1 MSVCI
6 ALSLPIM
13 AQRKVKTKVNA
24 PATWAE
30 SIAAAKKQ
38 ANSEMQRT
46 CLPVVSQVIKAK
58 TAAVPFTADVHN
70 MQQAARVS
78 DKTAFFYMGEMVE
91 FDNTK
96 KIFTN
101 PEKEATQNYITGRFG

>member
-1 MSVCI
+1 MNKKLIVMSVCI

-38 ANSEMQRT
+38 ANSENAED
-46 CLPVVSQVIKAK
+46 L
-58 TAAVPFTADVHN
+58 FTGLFH
-70 MQQAARVS
+70 
-78 DKTAFFYMGEMVE
+78 K
-91 FDNTK
+91 
-96 KIFTN
+96 
-101 PEKEATQNYITGRFG
+101 

>member
-1 MSVCI
+1 MNKKLIVMSVCI

-58 TAAVPFTADVHN
+58 IGGNGTIYLGYCRWY
-70 MQQAARVS
+70 QR
-78 DKTAFFYMGEMVE
+78 
-91 FDNTK
+91 
-96 KIFTN
+96 
-101 PEKEATQNYITGRFG
+101 

>member
-1 MSVCI
+1 MNKKLIVMSVCI

-46 CLPVVSQVIKAK
+46 
-58 TAAVPFTADVHN
+58 
-70 MQQAARVS
+70 
-78 DKTAFFYMGEMVE
+78 
-91 FDNTK
+91 
-96 KIFTN
+96 
-101 PEKEATQNYITGRFG
+101 

>member
-58 TAAVPFTADVHN
+58 TAAVPFTADV
-70 MQQAARVS
+70 
-78 DKTAFFYMGEMVE
+78 TGLEEMVLYTWGTV
-91 FDNTK
+91 DG
-96 KIFTN
+96 TN
-101 PEKEATQNYITGRFG
+101 DDQAVWLMLNLLRQTALLFG

>member
-46 CLPVVSQVIKAK
+46 CLPVVSQVIKSE
-58 TAAVPFTADVHN
+58 N
-70 MQQAARVS
+70 CS
-78 DKTAFFYMGEMVE
+78 SSFYCRCDRIGG
-91 FDNTK
+91 NGT
-96 KIFTN
+96 IYLGYCRWY
-101 PEKEATQNYITGRFG
+101 QR